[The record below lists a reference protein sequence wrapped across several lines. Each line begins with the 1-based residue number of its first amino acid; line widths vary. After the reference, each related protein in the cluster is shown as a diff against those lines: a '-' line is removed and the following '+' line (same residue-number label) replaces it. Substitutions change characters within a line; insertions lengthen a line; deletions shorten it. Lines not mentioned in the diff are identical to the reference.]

1 MFTHSKNKVI
11 KRGKIKCPP
20 QGMCGDNVKRLL
32 DGTFHNIN
40 EFDVKMNLFSL
51 INLINITLIK
61 IM

>member
-1 MFTHSKNKVI
+1 
-11 KRGKIKCPP
+11 
-20 QGMCGDNVKRLL
+20 MCGDNVKRLL
-32 DGTFHNIN
+32 DGIFHNIN